1 MFPCVLSFHKHLLN
15 ACYMPDTVHGI
26 GNLWG
31 KKKMMVRIPV
41 FKTDI
46 PVVAVQLLSCVPL
59 FANPMDCDMPGF
71 PVLHHLLELFQ
82 TYVH

>member
-26 GNLWG
+26 GNLG
-31 KKKMMVRIPV
+31 GKKMMVRIPV

-46 PVVAVQLLSCVPL
+46 PVVAVQLLSCVQL
-59 FANPMDCDMPGF
+59 FANPTNCGMPGF
-71 PVLHHLLELFQ
+71 PVLHHLLELLI
-82 TYVH
+82 TWE

>member
-1 MFPCVLSFHKHLLN
+1 
-15 ACYMPDTVHGI
+15 
-26 GNLWG
+26 
-31 KKKMMVRIPV
+31 MMVRIPV

-71 PVLHHLLELFQ
+71 PVHHQLPELAQ
-82 TYVH
+82 THGHQAGDAIQSSHPLSFPSPVFNFAQH